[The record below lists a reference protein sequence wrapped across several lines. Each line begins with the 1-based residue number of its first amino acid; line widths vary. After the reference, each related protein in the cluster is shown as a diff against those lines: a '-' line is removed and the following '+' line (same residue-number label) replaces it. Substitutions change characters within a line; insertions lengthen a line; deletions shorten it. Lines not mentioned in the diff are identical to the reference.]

1 MVVEA
6 KKRVIL
12 LTRKTKIR
20 GRETLFDSLLQG
32 HKNGSDETQIFVQF
46 SLKEARYSWSGPV
59 CVTSIGR
66 FFVKFRRSLDDAV
79 TDRSDGLSSKST
91 RFASV
96 HVVEENN
103 SLVLRY
109 TMHPDYALPYRIEN
123 RLPGSSVMYF
133 QKVGKIIV

>member
-6 KKRVIL
+6 KKKAIL

-20 GRETLFDSLLQG
+20 GRETLFDSLLRG

-46 SLKEARYSWSGPV
+46 TLKEAKYSWSGPV

-66 FFVKFRRSLDDAV
+66 FFVKLRQPLDDAV
-79 TDRSDGLSSKST
+79 MERSDGTSSQST

-96 HVVEENN
+96 HAVEENN

-109 TMHPDYALPYRIEN
+109 TMPPDCALPYRIEN
-123 RLPGSSVMYF
+123 RLHGSSVMYF
-133 QKVGKIIV
+133 QKV